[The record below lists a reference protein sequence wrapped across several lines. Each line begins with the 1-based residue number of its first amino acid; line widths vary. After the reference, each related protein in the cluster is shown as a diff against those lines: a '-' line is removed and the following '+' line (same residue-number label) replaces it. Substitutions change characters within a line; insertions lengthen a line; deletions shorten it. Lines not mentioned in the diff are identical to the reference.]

1 MDGAV
6 LQRAVGP
13 GLLEVAFEQ
22 RLIVNEVMVGVIGGS
37 WEENIPGAGI
47 QARTEQATLRQGRG

>member
-47 QARTEQATLRQGRG
+47 HSANANLGLR